1 MGKYIVTINEDYDDW
16 KIKGL
21 LAEVIAWD
29 RDKRF
34 LVKLLENSKTEYLN
48 IGDTI
53 WLKPH
58 WLDGIYDNL
67 NRFTAIYKLPYDE
80 NDKRSK
86 KERWKEYKQRVK
98 RFKTRFYLIIGDKR
112 YDDLNRKQVIGHMM
126 YLKDTTDDF
135 RVGVYFDTKT
145 SFCSGSVVECDTDGY
160 WTPNNFKEV
169 SKRVSNLQNKISKI
183 LRGETK

>member
-34 LVKLLENSKTEYLN
+34 LVKLLENSKTQYLN

-67 NRFTAIYKLPYDE
+67 NRFTAIYKLPYGKIELDIE
-80 NDKRSK
+80 QGGWCSN
-86 KERWKEYKQRVK
+86 YRVDVTWTVDYH
-98 RFKTRFYLIIGDKR
+98 RPDLELYR
-112 YDDLNRKQVIGHMM
+112 YDTCSSLVEALDWYKKQDL
-126 YLKDTTDDF
+126 
-135 RVGVYFDTKT
+135 
-145 SFCSGSVVECDTDGY
+145 
-160 WTPNNFKEV
+160 EV
-169 SKRVSNLQNKISKI
+169 SN
-183 LRGETK
+183 